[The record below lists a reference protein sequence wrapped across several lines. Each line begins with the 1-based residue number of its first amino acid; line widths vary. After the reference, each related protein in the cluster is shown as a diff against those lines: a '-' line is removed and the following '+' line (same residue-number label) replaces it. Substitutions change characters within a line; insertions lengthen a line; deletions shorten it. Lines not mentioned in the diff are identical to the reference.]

1 MAVSFS
7 FPFYV
12 IGEKPRRFS
21 IFNFRHV
28 LPIFNFNFLSPVY
41 GSSVKRNSTSRYFA
55 KPSKFKWHTFWKFQF
70 PPRWI
75 ISCAKHGE
83 PGYSFRITIIPL
95 LVNLY
100 QRYLEIT
107 KTSIHSSRINF
118 QLFSP
123 FQIHFNFDNSFFF
136 IARNLA
142 SSKVKLPTPR
152 SFLRDFEPGSPR
164 KDLQLLKWRN
174 LGYVRVYVRA
184 IAISRLWET
193 RNWDFLRD
201 IRFM

>member
-12 IGEKPRRFS
+12 IGEKPRRFN

-75 ISCAKHGE
+75 ISCAKHAGNPVIRFE
-83 PGYSFRITIIPL
+83 SRSSPSSLIYINDILKSRKLRFIRLALISNYSRLFKSISISII
-95 LVNLY
+95 
-100 QRYLEIT
+100 
-107 KTSIHSSRINF
+107 
-118 QLFSP
+118 LF
-123 FQIHFNFDNSFFF
+123 F
-136 IARNLA
+136 NLA

-201 IRFM
+201 ISFM

>member
-1 MAVSFS
+1 MT
-7 FPFYV
+7 Y
-12 IGEKPRRFS
+12 ILKIS
-21 IFNFRHV
+21 ISSAMN
-28 LPIFNFNFLSPVY
+28 NFL
-41 GSSVKRNSTSRYFA
+41 RETR
-55 KPSKFKWHTFWKFQF
+55 
-70 PPRWI
+70 R
-75 ISCAKHGE
+75 E

>member
-1 MAVSFS
+1 MAASFS

-75 ISCAKHGE
+75 ISCAKHAGNPVIRFE
-83 PGYSFRITIIPL
+83 SRSSPSSLIYINDILKSRKLRFIRLALISNYSRLFKSISISIILFFLSRATLLPRKLSFRLHVPFFETLSPE
-95 LVNLY
+95 V
-100 QRYLEIT
+100 QE
-107 KTSIHSSRINF
+107 RICNF
-118 QLFSP
+118 
-123 FQIHFNFDNSFFF
+123 
-136 IARNLA
+136 
-142 SSKVKLPTPR
+142 
-152 SFLRDFEPGSPR
+152 
-164 KDLQLLKWRN
+164 
-174 LGYVRVYVRA
+174 
-184 IAISRLWET
+184 
-193 RNWDFLRD
+193 
-201 IRFM
+201 